1 MVWVTAFAFV
11 IAVLALLALYYRW
24 KYLQHKQLFEGRD
37 FDYRSLYVKH
47 GKHWEQF
54 APFLKDFPG
63 NKENF
68 RFIGMPI
75 DGIIFDDDEIK
86 FVEIK
91 TGNGKLSEKQQ
102 RVKNLVE
109 RKKVSWKELR
119 Y

>member
-1 MVWVTAFAFV
+1 MITLLLLTTLIV
-11 IAVLALLALYYRW
+11 ALLLLLYYYYRC
-24 KYLQHKQLFEGRD
+24 KAFREQLQKQQFNNQ
-37 FDYRSLYVKH
+37 SIAVKH

-54 APFLKDFPG
+54 APFMKDFPG

-75 DGIIFDDDEIK
+75 DGIIFDEDEIK

-102 RVKNLVE
+102 RVKHLVE
-109 RKKVSWKELR
+109 QKRVCWKELKF
-119 Y
+119 

>member
-1 MVWVTAFAFV
+1 MKEQVTNHEFNN
-11 IAVLALLALYYRW
+11 
-24 KYLQHKQLFEGRD
+24 K
-37 FDYRSLYVKH
+37 SLVVKH

-54 APFLKDFPG
+54 TPFMNNFPG

-68 RFIGMPI
+68 RFLGTPI
-75 DGIIFDDDEIK
+75 DGVIFDDDEIK

-91 TGNGKLSEKQQ
+91 TGTSRLSEKQQ
-102 RVKNLVE
+102 HIKNLVE